1 MDQQIIQMNRNT
13 WRIEDNGVRVFLL
26 TGTEKALLID
36 SGMQMRNAKDIAE
49 TLTSLPVELLNT
61 HVDPDHIGSNG
72 QFGSFYMHPDEESY
86 YRCMGMGGTVIPVR
100 DGDEL
105 DLGDR
110 KLKIIHLP
118 GHTAGSI
125 AVLDEAY
132 RVLISGD
139 PVQENGRIYMFG
151 EHRNFG
157 DYIES
162 LEKLEDIKES
172 FDELWPSHANI
183 PVSPDIIGKLIEGA
197 KKVEIGEV
205 NGRAEELHGMKI
217 KVYDLGF
224 DQLLCDPE

>member
-61 HVDPDHIGSNG
+61 HAEPDHIGSNG
-72 QFGSFYMHPDEESY
+72 QFGSFYMHPDEEAY
-86 YRCMGMGGTVIPVR
+86 YRGMGMGGTVIPVR

-105 DLGDR
+105 DLGNR

-125 AVLDEAY
+125 AVLDESN

-162 LEKLEDIKES
+162 LEKLEKMRES

-183 PVSPDIIGKLIEGA
+183 PVSPDIIVKLIEGA

-205 NGRAEELHGMKI
+205 NGRAEELHGMEI
-217 KVYDLGF
+217 TVYDLGF